1 MGSTSRNQNNHLIL
15 IKEKNHTNNKEL
27 SKEEETQLLMKNV
40 KQRKE
45 SMELYLKQE
54 RNDLSKIEKEEIEI
68 ISEFLPK
75 QLSEKEISQEIEI
88 IIKTN
93 KANDMKD
100 MGRIMG
106 IASKK
111 FAGKADNS
119 LIAKIVKSKLL

>member
-1 MGSTSRNQNNHLIL
+1 
-15 IKEKNHTNNKEL
+15 
-27 SKEEETQLLMKNV
+27 
-40 KQRKE
+40 
-45 SMELYLKQE
+45 MELYLKQE
-54 RNDLSKIEKEEIEI
+54 RNDLAKIEKEEIQI
-68 ISEFLPK
+68 ISEFLNK

-111 FAGKADNS
+111 FAGKADNN

>member
-1 MGSTSRNQNNHLIL
+1 
-15 IKEKNHTNNKEL
+15 
-27 SKEEETQLLMKNV
+27 MKNV

-54 RNDLSKIEKEEIEI
+54 RNDLAKIEKEEIQI

-75 QLSEKEISQEIEI
+75 QLSEKAISQEIEI